1 MLPSYQAAEAD
12 WSVVICAEL
21 VSGAAS
27 VGSVLPLVNIVL
39 TDGTA
44 MGKPILRR

>member
-12 WSVVICAEL
+12 GSVEICAEL

-44 MGKPILRR
+44 IGKPTM